1 VFLRGS
7 KSALIGEVDV
17 IHNDLDFV
25 RLKIILTV
33 EQYFPQIGGAER
45 VVQRLAEGLAG
56 LGHEVS
62 VVTSGRRS
70 SELLGG
76 VRVERFPVRGNLTKG
91 MRGPVEAAVALI
103 ENARPDVVF
112 NYAAQTW
119 TTDACAQLLA
129 TSTPFVHVFAPCGFS
144 ALNNPQYANYFERMR
159 ELLPRYD
166 ALVFHSTIYQDWEFA
181 LQTRAT
187 KMHVI
192 RNGADEASPR
202 TSASQIPLCVTIGSH
217 VRSKGHRD
225 FNRAINFITKT
236 RQVRGAMV
244 APSRVGL
251 EFFRGCQARC
261 SLAAA
266 RSGGLIELRDG
277 RESHVVESA
286 LGEADLFLFPSSI
299 ECAPLVILEAMAA
312 GVPWISYDVGN
323 VRELPGGMVVGG
335 YDELVATAVALLDDP
350 SARGRL
356 GTEGRAGW
364 KANHQWGG
372 IIESYEQ
379 LFVAAREAE
388 RRDVLRA

>member
-1 VFLRGS
+1 
-7 KSALIGEVDV
+7 
-17 IHNDLDFV
+17 
-25 RLKIILTV
+25 LKIILTV
-33 EQYFPQIGGAER
+33 ERYFPQIGGAER

-56 LGHEVS
+56 LRHEVI
-62 VVTSGRRS
+62 VVTSGPRS
-70 SELLGG
+70 SELVGG

-91 MRGPVEAAVALI
+91 MRGPVKAALALI
-103 ENARPDVVF
+103 QNAKPDVVF

-129 TSTPFVHVFAPCGFS
+129 TSTPFVHVLAPCGFS
-144 ALNNPQYANYFERMR
+144 ALNNPQYSNYFKRMH

-181 LQTRAT
+181 LQTGALR
-187 KMHVI
+187 MHVI

-202 TSASQIPLCVTIGSH
+202 ASATPTPLCVTIGSH
-217 VRSKGHRD
+217 VRSKGHHD
-225 FNRAINFITKT
+225 FIHAINVIAETHD
-236 RQVRGAMV
+236 VSGAIV
-244 APSRVGL
+244 APSRAGL
-251 EFFRGCQARC
+251 EFICGCQARC
-261 SLAAA
+261 SFAAA
-266 RSGGLIELRDG
+266 RSGGLVELRDG

-286 LGEADLFLFPSSI
+286 LGEAELFLFPSSI

-323 VRELPGGMVVGG
+323 VRELPGGVVVGG

-350 SARGRL
+350 SARRRL
-356 GTEGRAGW
+356 GAEGRAGW
-364 KANHQWGG
+364 QANHQWGG

-388 RRDVLRA
+388 RRDAPRA